1 LKLKRNHKSRFRHVV
16 RAPLFKATFLGV
28 FYPFKSPF
36 YCLISYQLDVT
47 ILECLKI
54 IILECLKI
62 IYYLLDATILKL

>member
-1 LKLKRNHKSRFRHVV
+1 MKLKRNHRSKFRHVV
-16 RAPLFKATFLGV
+16 RAPLFKANFFGI
-28 FYPFKSPF
+28 FKSPF

-62 IYYLLDATILKL
+62 VYYLLDATILKL